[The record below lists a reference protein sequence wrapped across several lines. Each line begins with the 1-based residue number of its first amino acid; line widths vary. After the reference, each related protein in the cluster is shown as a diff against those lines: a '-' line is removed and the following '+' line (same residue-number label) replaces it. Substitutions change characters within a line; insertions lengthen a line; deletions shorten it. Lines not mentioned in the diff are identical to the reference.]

1 MVALYTLLSIAR
13 CWAFCDACESADV
26 VREYPLDPGE
36 VEPQPQRSSRR
47 PRPVGLAATLAY
59 RFAGAIVWLQH
70 VRNRRRDLAHLLESL
85 ILIFVG
91 VGLIS
96 AAAITDMYLHRG
108 VESGSVQPYVV
119 QPSGRELSTN
129 VDMRGLTVEQIDS
142 VVGTLKNSGYGF
154 VRHEVSWAEVEAAQ
168 GQFDWSVY
176 DPIFNRLNESDIGVI
191 AVIVDS
197 PEWSW
202 AGTMIPSDVQP
213 PADPA
218 VLENFSREL
227 TSHYPESIR
236 FVQLWQMPNLASR
249 WGGVPATGESFRPY
263 LSATFYGARDGNPE
277 VQIILPEAAAQ
288 SDVPEG
294 LGDIDFLQSL
304 YAAGARDIFDVAAIR
319 LDGGQS
325 SPDDRSVNAQRL
337 NFSRAILYRELMVSN
352 GDGEAPVWATS
363 FGWSADGE
371 NVTRDQQ
378 AEYVVRGLQRAWSE
392 WPWMGLMVQWQ
403 FTTVP
408 GDPEA
413 PYATAPDGRST
424 PLFRRLHDPALI
436 RRSDIANTGFTPMD
450 ADSLHYEGNWADQ
463 HLEGRTF
470 RTTGQTGASV
480 TFEFQGTGLIG
491 FIRTGPQS
499 GDLKIELDGE
509 VIDGGAGDGLW
520 SYYYQYQ
527 TNDFP
532 QRLFANLED
541 EAHVVTITLA
551 EPGQLT
557 LGGMVVERQ
566 PPFIWPIMMITASGV
581 LVLLLGLRSFIYL
594 VAIRAGHLTRWETMS
609 SPELP
614 RMPDWIP
621 ERHR

>member
-1 MVALYTLLSIAR
+1 MVALYTFRSIAR
-13 CWAFCDACESADV
+13 CWAFWDACESADV
-26 VREYPLDPGE
+26 VRQYPLDPGE

-47 PRPVGLAATLAY
+47 PRPVGLAAALAY
-59 RFAGAIVWLQH
+59 QCAGAVVWLQH
-70 VRNRRRDLAHLLESL
+70 IRNRRRDLAHLLESL
-85 ILIFVG
+85 VLILLG
-91 VGLIS
+91 VGMIS
-96 AAAITDMYLHRG
+96 TAAITDMYLHRG
-108 VESGSVQPYVV
+108 VESGAVQPYVV

-129 VDMRGLTVEQIDS
+129 VDMRGLTVDQIDS

-154 VRHEVSWAEVEAAQ
+154 VRHEVSWAQVEAAQ
-168 GQFDWSVY
+168 GQYDWSVY
-176 DPIFNRLNESDIGVI
+176 DPIFNQLNERDIGVI

-197 PEWSW
+197 PQWSW

-218 VLENFSREL
+218 ELERFSREL

-236 FVQLWQMPNLASR
+236 FVQLWHMPNLASR

-263 LSATFYGARDGNPE
+263 LSATFYGARSGNPE
-277 VQIILPEAAAQ
+277 VQIILPEAAVQ

-294 LGDIDFLQSL
+294 LSDLDFLQSL
-304 YAAGARDIFDVAAIR
+304 YEAGARDIFDVAAIR

-325 SPDDRSVNAQRL
+325 SPDDRSVDAGRL
-337 NFSRAILYRELMVSN
+337 NFSRAILYRELMVAN

-371 NVTRDQQ
+371 HVTREQQ
-378 AEYVVRGLQRAWSE
+378 AEYVVRGLQRSWSE

-413 PYATAPDGRST
+413 TYATAPEGQST
-424 PLFRRLHDPALI
+424 PLFRRLNDSSLI

-450 ADSLHYEGNWADQ
+450 ADSLQYEGNWADQ

-499 GDLKIELDGE
+499 GELQIEMDGE
-509 VIDGGAGDGLW
+509 VIDGGADGGMW
-520 SYYYQYQ
+520 SFYYQYQ

-532 QRLFANLED
+532 QRLFSNLED

-581 LVLLLGLRSFIYL
+581 LVLLFGLRSFIYL
-594 VAIRAGHLTRWETMS
+594 VAIRAGHLTRWESMS

-621 ERHR
+621 ERQR

>member
-1 MVALYTLLSIAR
+1 MAR
-13 CWAFCDACESADV
+13 IRVVWDACESGES
-26 VREYPLDPGE
+26 VRQYPLDPEE
-36 VEPQPQRSSRR
+36 VNNQQNVTRRRS
-47 PRPVGLAATLAY
+47 RPVGIAATAAY
-59 RFAGAIVWLQH
+59 RVAAFIVWLQFLR
-70 VRNRRRDLAHLLESL
+70 RNRRDLAHLLESTLL
-85 ILIFVG
+85 IVIG
-91 VGLIS
+91 IAMIS
-96 AAAITDMYLHRG
+96 LAAVTDMYLHRG
-108 VESGSVQPYVV
+108 VESGSVMPYVV

-129 VDMRGLTVEQIDS
+129 VDMRGLNQDQIES
-142 VVGTLKNSGYGF
+142 VAGTLESSGYGF
-154 VRHEVSWAEVEAAQ
+154 VRHEVSWAQVEATQ
-168 GQFDWSVY
+168 GDFDWSIY
-176 DPIFNRLNESDIGVI
+176 DPIFNTLSDHGIGVI

-213 PADPA
+213 PSDPQM
-218 VLENFSREL
+218 LEPFSREL
-227 TSHYPESIR
+227 TSHYSGTVR
-236 FVQLWQMPNLASR
+236 FVQLWHMPNLASR

-263 LSATFYGARDGNPE
+263 LSATFYGARSGNPE
-277 VQIILPEAAAQ
+277 VQIVLPEAAVQ

-294 LGDIDFLQSL
+294 LSDLEFLQSL
-304 YAAGARDIFDVAAIR
+304 YDAGTVDIFDLVAIR

-325 SPDDRSVNAQRL
+325 SPDDRSVQIDRL
-337 NFSRAILYRELMVSN
+337 NFSRAILFRELMVAN
-352 GDGEAPVWATS
+352 EDEATPIWATT

-371 NVTRDQQ
+371 HVSRDQQ

-392 WPWMGLMVQWQ
+392 WPWMGLMVQWK
-403 FTTVP
+403 FTTLP

-413 PYATAPDGRST
+413 SFATAPEGRPT
-424 PLFRRLHDPALI
+424 PLYRRLNDPALI

-450 ADSLHYEGNWADQ
+450 ADSLQYSGNWADQ

-480 TFEFQGTGLIG
+480 TFEFQGTGLIAY
-491 FIRTGPQS
+491 IRTGPQS
-499 GDLKIELDGE
+499 GDLRIELDGE
-509 VIDGGAGDGLW
+509 QIDGGGEDGNW
-520 SYYYQYQ
+520 SYFDQFA

-532 QRLFANLED
+532 RRIFSNLED
-541 EAHVVTITLA
+541 EIHLVTITLA

-566 PPFIWPIMMITASGV
+566 PPFIWPIIMVTASGA

-594 VAIRAGHLTRWETMS
+594 VAIRAGHLTRWENVS

-621 ERHR
+621 ERQR

>member
-1 MVALYTLLSIAR
+1 MG
-13 CWAFCDACESADV
+13 F
-26 VREYPLDPGE
+26 
-36 VEPQPQRSSRR
+36 
-47 PRPVGLAATLAY
+47 AATLAY
-59 RFAGAIVWLQH
+59 RTAGALVWLQH
-70 VRNRRRDLAHLLESL
+70 VRNRRRDLAHLVESL
-85 ILIFVG
+85 LLILVG
-91 VGLIS
+91 IGML
-96 AAAITDMYLHRG
+96 ATAAITDMYLHRG
-108 VESGSVQPYVV
+108 VESGAVQPYVV

-129 VDMRGLTVEQIDS
+129 VDMRGLTEEQIDS
-142 VVGTLKNSGYGF
+142 VVGTLQNSGYGF
-154 VRHEVSWAEVEAAQ
+154 VRHEVSWAQIESAQ
-168 GQFDWSVY
+168 GTLDWSVY
-176 DPIFNRLNESDIGVI
+176 DPIFNKLNEYDIGVI
-191 AVIVDS
+191 AVIVDA
-197 PEWSW
+197 PQWSW
-202 AGTMIPSDVQP
+202 AGSVIPSDVQP

-218 VLENFSREL
+218 VLETFSREL
-227 TSHYPESIR
+227 TSRYAESVR
-236 FVQLWQMPNLASR
+236 FVQLWHMPNLASR

-277 VQIILPEAAAQ
+277 VQVILPEAALV
-288 SDVPEG
+288 SDVSEG
-294 LGDIDFLQSL
+294 LTDLDFLQSL
-304 YAAGARDIFDVAAIR
+304 YDAGTRDIFDVAAIR

-325 SPDDRSVNAQRL
+325 SPDDRSISDDRL
-337 NFSRAILYRELMVSN
+337 NFSRAILFRELMVAN
-352 GDGEAPVWATS
+352 GDGETPVWATT

-371 NVTRDQQ
+371 HVTRDQQ

-392 WPWMGLMVQWQ
+392 WPWMGLLVQWQ

-413 PYATAPDGRST
+413 SYATAPEGRST
-424 PLFRRLHDPALI
+424 PLFRRLNDPALI

-450 ADSLHYEGNWADQ
+450 ADSLRYDGNWADQ

-480 TFEFQGTGLIG
+480 TFDFQGTGLIG

-499 GDLKIELDGE
+499 GDLRVELDGE
-509 VIDGGAGDGLW
+509 VIDGGASDGLW

-532 QRLFANLED
+532 QRLFSNLED

-566 PPFIWPIMMITASGV
+566 PPFIWPVMMITASGV

-594 VAIRAGHLTRWETMS
+594 VAIRAGHLTRWESLS

-621 ERHR
+621 ERQR

>member
-1 MVALYTLLSIAR
+1 MR
-13 CWAFCDACESADV
+13 Q
-26 VREYPLDPGE
+26 YPLDPDE
-36 VEPQPQRSSRR
+36 IDNQPQGSARR
-47 PRPVGLAATLAY
+47 PLPVGFATKLAY
-59 RFAGAIVWLQH
+59 QFARAIVWLQH
-70 VRNRRRDLAHLLESL
+70 LRNRRRDLAHLLESILL
-85 ILIFVG
+85 ILLG
-91 VGLIS
+91 VGMITT
-96 AAAITDMYLHRG
+96 AAITDMYLHRG

-129 VDMRGLTVEQIDS
+129 ADLRGLSDEQMDS
-142 VVGTLKNSGYGF
+142 VAGTLQSSGYGF
-154 VRHEVSWAEVEAAQ
+154 VRHEVSWAQIESTQ
-168 GQFDWSVY
+168 GQYDWSVY
-176 DPIFNRLNESDIGVI
+176 DPIFNKLNERGIGVI

-197 PEWSW
+197 PQWSW

-218 VLENFSREL
+218 VLEQFSREL
-227 TSHYPESIR
+227 TSHFPKSVR
-236 FVQLWQMPNLASR
+236 FVQLWHMPNLASR

-263 LSATFYGARDGNPE
+263 LSATFYGARGGNPE
-277 VQIILPEAAAQ
+277 VQIILPEAALV

-294 LGDIDFLQSL
+294 LNDLQFLQSL
-304 YAAGARDIFDVAAIR
+304 YDAGARDIFDVAAIR

-325 SPDDRSVNAQRL
+325 SPDDRSVDQERL
-337 NFSRAILYRELMVSN
+337 NFSRAILFRELMVANS
-352 GDGEAPVWATS
+352 DGVAPVWATT

-371 NVTRDQQ
+371 HVDRDQQ

-392 WPWMGLMVQWQ
+392 WPWMGLMVQWR
-403 FTTVP
+403 FTTIP
-408 GDPEA
+408 GDAEA
-413 PYATAPDGRST
+413 SYATAPEGQST
-424 PLFRRLHDPALI
+424 PLFRRLNDPALI

-450 ADSLHYEGNWADQ
+450 ADSLQYGGNWADQ

-480 TFEFQGTGLIG
+480 TFEFQGTGLIS

-499 GDLKIELDGE
+499 GDLQIELDGE
-509 VIDGGAGDGLW
+509 VIDGGADNGLW
-520 SYYYQYQ
+520 SFVYQFQ

-532 QRLFANLED
+532 QRLFSNLED

-594 VAIRAGHLTRWETMS
+594 VAIRAGHLTRWESMS
-609 SPELP
+609 APELP
-614 RMPDWIP
+614 RMPDWVP
-621 ERHR
+621 ERPR